1 VVRAF
6 GGEDVTQVEGNT
18 VNPLRDVDTLM
29 AELLRIDQQTA
40 AREYRP
46 LETQVEKKQGG
57 TALAADCAAMQKV
70 EWQTCIY
77 HRNHRSMVVR
87 LPLFSPHSNLSTQSY

>member
-1 VVRAF
+1 
-6 GGEDVTQVEGNT
+6 
-18 VNPLRDVDTLM
+18 
-29 AELLRIDQQTA
+29 
-40 AREYRP
+40 
-46 LETQVEKKQGG
+46 
-57 TALAADCAAMQKV
+57 MQKV